1 MGDKI
6 LEENN
11 QTKQEINVPLKRG
24 QLLFRGRTIFTS
36 FLRDKYNLVFLV
48 ILLFTILFRLKYFRM
63 DSIWNDAAF
72 HLWSAIQAVEN
83 PLNTLFSPDY
93 YLGDYAISQSL
104 TAFYY
109 LFFTSDIFIAG
120 KLMALT
126 YSVFGVIFIY
136 LLGIELKNRIMGLLA
151 ALLLA
156 VNPVFYFYSTRP
168 LGDAPLT
175 VSIIL
180 LLYFIVKLEKEK
192 KVLWGILTAL
202 AFFGAM
208 LHKVQASLFVLG
220 YVLYCIFFKRN
231 EMFKNRAVLYSW
243 SIPVGGVLIAHFI
256 ANTFFNAN
264 LLGRLF
270 GLMTQF
276 RGVPYGLEAAGM
288 LEWIFS
294 WYLIPFVFLGIFL
307 IVFYKEKR
315 YYSFLVLGF
324 FYWIYFE
331 INVDN
336 TQDRYMLP
344 LLPIALL
351 LAVYAV
357 LEIGQYLVL
366 FFNEKKKWLQSV
378 VAIFIILLIAW
389 HYYGTADKLVA
400 SKQYGYTGYPEAGK
414 WLKENVPEDGI
425 IFAGS
430 PRSIRTFAEREWY
443 SGPKYD
449 SPIYGGSIYWLR
461 GERYHHNYDNYDF
474 DNVMNPDAQQNFADD
489 VTNLSK
495 NHDIFV
501 EIDIWEYTQPRW
513 YYNRFSSYPLT
524 QDGVNFFLSLGFK
537 LVKVVEREVPTK
549 EGYQKMPVIFILKK
563 DRVANSIS

>member
-1 MGDKI
+1 MVENIVEKNIVETEKI
-6 LEENN
+6 APTPQQSIPKKN
-11 QTKQEINVPLKRG
+11 
-24 QLLFRGRTIFTS
+24 LLSRCQKAVFS
-36 FLRDKYNLVFLV
+36 FLQNKYNLAFLG
-48 ILLFTILFRLKYFRM
+48 ILLLTVLFRLKYFQM

-83 PLNTLFSPDY
+83 PLTTLFSPDY
-93 YLGDYAISQSL
+93 YLGDYAIPQSI
-104 TAFYY
+104 TALYY
-109 LFFTSDIFIAG
+109 LLFTNDIFLAG

-126 YSVFGVIFIY
+126 YSILGVTLMY
-136 LLGIELKNRIMGLLA
+136 LLGTELKNKFMGLLA

-156 VNPVFYFYSTRP
+156 VNHIFYFYSTRP

-175 VSIIL
+175 VSVIL

-192 KVLWGILTAL
+192 KLVWGVLTAIGFL
-202 AFFGAM
+202 ATM

-220 YVLYCIFFKRN
+220 YVIYCIFFKRQA
-231 EMFKNRAVLYSW
+231 MFKDKALLYSW
-243 SIPVGGVLIAHFI
+243 SIPVAGVLVAHFI

-270 GLMTQF
+270 GLMTQL

-294 WYLIPFVFLGIFL
+294 WYLIPFVILGILFV
-307 IVFYKEKR
+307 IFYREKK
-315 YYSFLVLGF
+315 YYSFLVLGI

-344 LLPIALL
+344 LLPIAIL

-357 LEIGQYLVL
+357 NEISEYLAL
-366 FFNEKKKWLQSV
+366 FLSKNGKWLRGAAALV
-378 VAIFIILLIAW
+378 IILVISW
-389 HYYGTADKLVA
+389 HYFGVADELVA
-400 SKQYGYTGYPEAGK
+400 GRQYSYTGYPEAGK
-414 WLKENVPEDGI
+414 WMKENVPDDGI

-430 PRSIRTFAEREWY
+430 PRSIRTFAGREWY

-474 DNVMNPDAQQNFADD
+474 DKVENPHAQQNFEED
-489 VTNLSK
+489 VANFSK
-495 NHDIFV
+495 DHDLFV

-513 YYNRFSSYPLT
+513 YFPVSQKSLDYFI
-524 QDGVNFFLSLGFK
+524 SLGFK
-537 LVKVVEREVPTK
+537 VVKVVEREVPTK
-549 EGYQKMPVIFILKK
+549 SGYQKAPVIFIFKK
-563 DRVANSIS
+563 DKEVKD